1 MTTIHVCKINDVV
14 VFSSVSEDDCM
25 IKCGRLIKSQ
35 AQRNLLIARSVPE
48 ELLGKNIENILIDTL
63 GITEADIAA
72 EMQNIENITC
82 SEYSF

>member
-1 MTTIHVCKINDVV
+1 MTIIHVCKINDVV

-25 IKCGRLIKSQ
+25 IKCRRLIKSQ

-48 ELLGKNIENILIDTL
+48 ELLGKNIENILTDAL
-63 GITEADIAA
+63 GITEADIAL

-82 SEYSF
+82 SEYSV